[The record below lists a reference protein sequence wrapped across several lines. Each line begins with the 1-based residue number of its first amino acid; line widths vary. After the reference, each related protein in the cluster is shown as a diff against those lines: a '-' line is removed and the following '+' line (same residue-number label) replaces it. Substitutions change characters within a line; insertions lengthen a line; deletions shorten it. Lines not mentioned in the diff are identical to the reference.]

1 MSKPAIGNKVDKAAE
16 DDQDRMVIA
25 VFPTVNG
32 SFRFVIDGDS
42 CAVEPCSEE
51 NLVRALANL
60 M

>member
-1 MSKPAIGNKVDKAAE
+1 MSKPALGDKVDNSAD

-32 SFRFVIDGDS
+32 SFRFVVEGDGCALES
-42 CAVEPCSEE
+42 CAEE
-51 NLVRALANL
+51 NLVRPPANL